1 MSGRDRGGGR
11 LRTLGLVAMLALT
24 LAGMAAPRPALAA
37 ADNAPDTMAQSDEF
51 SRQLGELK
59 STMAELNR
67 KIEESAKSF
76 DGTTDVEQARH
87 ELEGLRASVSGL
99 LGAVADNGVVSQL
112 GAKALKRVRDKLR
125 MLEQDT
131 RFTPQERAYLLE
143 RWRELNEGTERAT
156 EDLGRAR
163 KRLAELLGTLQANED
178 FIDELVQ
185 LREGA
190 KALQIIR
197 QLTTSIRSASD
208 DLARL
213 IGGIKPPGV

>member
-1 MSGRDRGGGR
+1 MSGRDRGGGPR
-11 LRTLGLVAMLALT
+11 ILGLVAVLALT
-24 LAGMAAPRPALAA
+24 LAAMPAPPPAFAA

-87 ELEGLRASVSGL
+87 ELEELRASVSGL

-112 GAKALKRVRDKLR
+112 GAKALKRVRDKLK
-125 MLEQDT
+125 MLEQDA
-131 RFTPQERAYLLE
+131 RFSQQERAYLLD

>member
-1 MSGRDRGGGR
+1 MSGRDRGGGWP
-11 LRTLGLVAMLALT
+11 RTLGLVALLALT
-24 LAGMAAPRPALAA
+24 LAGMPAPRPALA

-67 KIEESAKSF
+67 KIDESAKSF
-76 DGTTDVEQARH
+76 DGTTDVDKARQ
-87 ELEGLRASVSGL
+87 ELEELRAAVGGL

-112 GAKALKRVRDKLR
+112 GAKALKRVRDKVK

-131 RFTPQERAYLLE
+131 RFSQQERAYLLD

-156 EDLGRAR
+156 EDLGKAR

>member
-11 LRTLGLVAMLALT
+11 PRTLGLVAVLALT
-24 LAGMAAPRPALAA
+24 LAGMPASRLALAV
-37 ADNAPDTMAQSDEF
+37 DNARAQEHH
-51 SRQLGELK
+51 G
-59 STMAELNR
+59 ELNR
-67 KIEESAKSF
+67 KIDESAKSF
-76 DGTTDVEQARH
+76 DGTTDVDKARQ
-87 ELEGLRASVSGL
+87 ELEELRAAVGGL

-112 GAKALKRVRDKLR
+112 GAKALKRVRDKVK

-131 RFTPQERAYLLE
+131 RFSQQERAYLLD

>member
-11 LRTLGLVAMLALT
+11 SRILGLVAVLALT
-24 LAGMAAPRPALAA
+24 LAGMAAPPALA

-51 SRQLGELK
+51 SRQLGDLK

-87 ELEGLRASVSGL
+87 EIEELRASVSGL
-99 LGAVADNGVVSQL
+99 LGAVADNGAVSQL

-125 MLEQDT
+125 TLEQDT
-131 RFTPQERAYLLE
+131 RFSPQERAYLLE

>member
-11 LRTLGLVAMLALT
+11 PRTLGLVAVLALA
-24 LAGMAAPRPALAA
+24 LAGMAAPALAA

-51 SRQLGELK
+51 SRQLGDLK

-87 ELEGLRASVSGL
+87 ELEELRASVSGL

-112 GAKALKRVRDKLR
+112 GAKALKRVRDKLK

-131 RFTPQERAYLLE
+131 RFSQQERAYLLE

-156 EDLGRAR
+156 EDLSKAR

>member
-11 LRTLGLVAMLALT
+11 PRTLGLVAVLALT
-24 LAGMAAPRPALAA
+24 LAGMPASRLALAV
-37 ADNAPDTMAQSDEF
+37 DNAPDTMGQSDEF

-67 KIEESAKSF
+67 KIDESAKSF
-76 DGTTDVEQARH
+76 DGTTDVDKARQ
-87 ELEGLRASVSGL
+87 ELEELRAAVGGL

-112 GAKALKRVRDKLR
+112 GAKALKRVRDKVK

-131 RFTPQERAYLLE
+131 RFSQQERAYLLD